1 MTRSPVSSAAERRLL
16 SVTRLTA
23 EEGVA
28 LQALAGKCQ
37 QADTGNLIIEQGQPV
52 TGMALIEDGWAIRY
66 RDLEN
71 GRRQIMDFVLPG
83 DLCDPCVLIAERCD
97 FSVAAITPLTYSLIS
112 LPRLMELVQRMPR
125 IALLLWWEEAAEAD
139 RLRSHLAAVGRMSA
153 YERIAQL
160 LIELWS
166 RLTAIHR
173 ATDHS
178 FICPITQEMIADAT
192 GLSTIHV
199 NRVLR
204 RMERE
209 HLIRREGKAY
219 TFIDVAHLQQIAHA
233 PMALQP
239 GRLLRNRGR

>member
-1 MTRSPVSSAAERRLL
+1 MTRSAVSSAAERRLQ
-16 SVTRLTA
+16 SVTRLSTE
-23 EEGVA
+23 EEGA

-37 QADTGNLIIEQGQPV
+37 QADTGDLIIEQGQPV
-52 TGMALIEDGWAIRY
+52 SGLALIEEGWAIRY

-112 LPRLMELVQRMPR
+112 LARLMELVQRVPK

-139 RLRSHLAAVGRMSA
+139 RLRSHLAAVGRKNA
-153 YERIAQL
+153 CERIAQL

-166 RLTAIHR
+166 RLSAIHR
-173 ATDHS
+173 TTDWS
-178 FICPITQEMIADAT
+178 FTCPITQEMIADAT

-209 HLIRREGKAY
+209 DLIRRDGKTY
-219 TFIDVAHLQQIAHA
+219 TLIDVARLRHIARA
-233 PMALQP
+233 PVALQP
-239 GRLLRNRGR
+239 GRLLRRR